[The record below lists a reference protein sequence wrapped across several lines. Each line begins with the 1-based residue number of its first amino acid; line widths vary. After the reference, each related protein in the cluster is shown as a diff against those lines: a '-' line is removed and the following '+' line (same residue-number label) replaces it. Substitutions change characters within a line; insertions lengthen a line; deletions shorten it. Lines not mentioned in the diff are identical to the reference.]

1 MSSTF
6 DLQPAGVLQRTGG
19 GSFAWDVDP
28 AVKDVLF
35 ESGVPADSDALPLD
49 RWQSEG
55 RLQVVKTGGHR
66 TVYRLALG
74 SGEPGDE
81 TRGELYI
88 KRYRATDW
96 KASLRR
102 VLRGPTSRRE
112 YRSMQK
118 AAGLGL
124 PLAEVVAVGGP
135 LWPGHDQDSWLVTVG
150 VPGSR
155 PLDELLE
162 ETESGLSRSERREL
176 AGQAAEII
184 AKLHDGGLWH
194 GDLHAGN
201 FLVQQSDAG
210 PSRLVLIDLYP
221 VASRRPTT
229 SRRLA
234 GLARLAASLGSNV
247 TPSERWLFLERYLEC
262 SESVELDASGRREWA
277 AAWRVLFC
285 RRRESTWRRLDRH
298 WSRGNRRLLIA
309 DSERAA
315 CRGLAFLGRRQLEHL
330 RDRLAAVP
338 PPVGTCV
345 PLATGRGAVMTRVLR
360 FDRETE
366 GESAREAWELGHAL
380 WRRGLPVARP
390 WLFVETDRCG
400 VLAVPVPEQAVPL
413 SEWSD
418 RESVT
423 RDVDLLM
430 ERITRAGV
438 SIDDLGND
446 QLLVDPSN
454 PDRPLLLL
462 PTWTGRSANRRVPGP
477 RAAIWLLAL
486 SLLGAGCLPQPQRVD
501 PPVRHSV
508 QSDRFTLLSDVPL
521 RKDHWLI
528 VDLEG
533 LEREIVGGLALPEPT
548 REVVVHV
555 FASRREYESFIAT
568 TYPQLPNRRAYFVG
582 TPKKLAVYTFWG
594 DRIQEDLRH
603 EFTHGILHS
612 SLKHVPLWLDEG
624 LAEYYEVVGPKPG
637 GINTEYADRLAAA
650 VANGWRPELARLE
663 QLEHVADMQ
672 RVDYEQAWA
681 WVHFLLHG
689 HPRGPEVLR
698 GYLGELGRRRYVGS
712 LGSRIREAIPDA
724 DERLVAY
731 VADLP
736 TLARPR
742 IGAGT
747 GSAAG
752 FGSVGARG
760 SSGASPWP
768 GGYSLGRP
776 PRRGRMLSEAGIW
789 ATVTLTVWF
798 LPPRRILTG

>member
-1 MSSTF
+1 MSSTI
-6 DLQPAGVLQRTGG
+6 DLQPDGVLQRTGS

-28 AVKDVLF
+28 AVKDLLF
-35 ESGVPADSDALPLD
+35 ESGVSADPDALPLE

-55 RLQVVKTGGHR
+55 RLDVVKTGQHR
-66 TVYRLALG
+66 TVYRLDVG
-74 SGEPGDE
+74 SSEPNGEPCGV
-81 TRGELYI
+81 LYI
-88 KRYRATDW
+88 KRYRAADW
-96 KASLRR
+96 KARLRR
-102 VLRGPTSRRE
+102 LLRGSTSRRE
-112 YRSMQK
+112 YNSMLQ
-118 AAGLGL
+118 AAKLGV
-124 PLAEVVAVGGP
+124 PLAEVAAVGGP
-135 LWPGHDQDSWLVTVG
+135 LWPGHDEDSWLVTVG
-150 VPGSR
+150 VPGAR
-155 PLDELLE
+155 PLVELLE
-162 ETESGLSRSERREL
+162 DTESGLSRTDRREL
-176 AGQAAEII
+176 VGQAAQII

-194 GDLHAGN
+194 RDLHAGN
-201 FLVQQSDAG
+201 FLVQRSDAG
-210 PSRLVLIDLYP
+210 PPRLVLIDLYP

-229 SRRLA
+229 SRRLG
-234 GLARLAASLGSNV
+234 GLARLAASLGSKV
-247 TPSERWLFLERYLEC
+247 TPSERWLFLGRYLEC
-262 SESVELDASGRREWA
+262 SESVELDASCRREWA
-277 AAWRVLFC
+277 AAWRVLFF
-285 RRRESTWRRLDRH
+285 RHRESIWRKLDRH

-309 DSERAA
+309 DSDQAA

-345 PLATGRGAVMTRVLR
+345 PLTTGRGAVMTRVLR
-360 FDRETE
+360 FDRATE
-366 GESAREAWELGHAL
+366 GESARDAWELGHAL

-418 RESVT
+418 RDSVA
-423 RDVDLLM
+423 RDIDLLM
-430 ERITRAGV
+430 ARITRAGV
-438 SIDDLGND
+438 SIDDLGSD
-446 QLLVDPSN
+446 QLLVDPDN

-462 PTWTGRSANRRVPGP
+462 PTWTGHSSGTRTRGP
-477 RAAIWLLAL
+477 RAAVWLVAL
-486 SLLGAGCLPQPQRVD
+486 SLLGAGCLSKPAAVE

-533 LEREIVGGLALPEPT
+533 LERQIVVGLALPEPS

-555 FASRREYESFIAT
+555 FANRREYESFFAT
-568 TYPQLPNRRAYFVG
+568 SYPQLPNRRAYFLG
-582 TPKKLAVYTFWG
+582 TPKRLAVYTFWG

-624 LAEYYEVVGPKPG
+624 LAEYFEVVGPKPG

-650 VANGWRPELARLE
+650 VANGWRPDLARLE

-698 GYLGELGRRRYVGS
+698 EYLGELGKRRFVGS
-712 LGSRIREAIPDA
+712 LGSRILEAIPDA

-731 VADLP
+731 VAGLP
-736 TLARPR
+736 TLAHPTPQR
-742 IGAGT
+742 
-747 GSAAG
+747 
-752 FGSVGARG
+752 
-760 SSGASPWP
+760 
-768 GGYSLGRP
+768 
-776 PRRGRMLSEAGIW
+776 
-789 ATVTLTVWF
+789 
-798 LPPRRILTG
+798 

>member
-6 DLQPAGVLQRTGG
+6 DLSRSDALHRTGG

-28 AVKDVLF
+28 AFMGLLF
-35 ESGVPADSDALPLD
+35 ESGVSADPDALPLD

-55 RLQVVKTGGHR
+55 RLDVVKTGRHR
-66 TVYRLALG
+66 TVYRLAVG
-74 SGEPGDE
+74 SGESGGESGDE
-81 TRGELYI
+81 TRGVLYI
-88 KRYRATDW
+88 KRYRAADW

-102 VLRGPTSRRE
+102 VFRGSTARRE
-112 YRSMQK
+112 HRSMLE
-118 AAGLGL
+118 AARLEV

-135 LWPGHDQDSWLVTVG
+135 VWPGHDQDSWLVTVG
-150 VPGSR
+150 VPGAR
-155 PLDELLE
+155 GLDELLRD
-162 ETESGLSRSERREL
+162 TESGLSRADRREL
-176 AGQAAEII
+176 VGQAAEII
-184 AKLHDGGLWH
+184 SKLHDGGLWH
-194 GDLHAGN
+194 RDLHAGN

-210 PSRLVLIDLYP
+210 SPRLVLIDLYP
-221 VASRRPTT
+221 VARRRPTT
-229 SRRLA
+229 PRRLA
-234 GLARLAASLGSNV
+234 GLARLAALLGSSV

-262 SESVELDASGRREWA
+262 SESVELDATRRREWA

-285 RRRESTWRRLDRH
+285 RHRESTWRRMDRH

-309 DSERAA
+309 DSEHAA

-360 FDRETE
+360 FDRATE
-366 GESAREAWELGHAL
+366 GESARDAWELGHAL

-418 RESVT
+418 RDSVA

-430 ERITRAGV
+430 DRITRAGV

-446 QLLVDPSN
+446 QLLVDPDN

-462 PTWTGRSANRRVPGP
+462 PTWRGHSVRTRTQGP
-477 RAAIWLLAL
+477 RAAVWLLVL
-486 SLLGAGCLPQPQRVD
+486 SLLGAGCLPNPQRVD

-533 LEREIVGGLALPEPT
+533 LEREIVVGLALPEPS

-555 FASRREYESFIAT
+555 FASRREYESFIST
-568 TYPQLPNRRAYFVG
+568 SYPQLPNRRAYFLG

-624 LAEYYEVVGPKPG
+624 LAEYFEVVGPKPG

-650 VANGWRPELARLE
+650 VSNGWRPDLARLE

-698 GYLGELGRRRYVGS
+698 GYLGELGKRRYVGS
-712 LGSRIREAIPDA
+712 LGSRILEAIPDA
-724 DERLVAY
+724 DDRLVAY
-731 VADLP
+731 VAQLP
-736 TLARPR
+736 TLALTRP
-742 IGAGT
+742 
-747 GSAAG
+747 
-752 FGSVGARG
+752 V
-760 SSGASPWP
+760 
-768 GGYSLGRP
+768 L
-776 PRRGRMLSEAGIW
+776 RR
-789 ATVTLTVWF
+789 
-798 LPPRRILTG
+798 